1 MKSQGQKNSHDIP
14 KVSLIPVKMLKLN
27 VSTLR
32 SHAAFK
38 RMEQDSQHRAAGCQ
52 GSSRLIQNH

>member
-38 RMEQDSQHRAAGCQ
+38 RMKQDSQHTAVGCQ
-52 GSSRLIQNH
+52 GSSGLIQNQ